1 MVLEMTVPAGPRPAG
16 RGGGGR
22 DAGSDDV
29 QDDGGARERV
39 LRACRAMDDAGG
51 PLPLEDLAALAGWST
66 RQLGRRFAE
75 VLGTSPRAYGEALR
89 TQRLRPA
96 LREGRAEGGTVLDAA
111 FTAGYGSVRAF
122 YEQGAARL
130 GMTPSQYA
138 AGGTGERLLWSA
150 GPADVGGVEGRRVL
164 VVVSLTGVVAVRI
177 GDDDDA
183 LLAEVAAE
191 LPLAELD
198 HEPEVLIDVVAA
210 VAALARGTGSGAP
223 GGGAPLPLDVRGT
236 AFQAAVWAALRR
248 IPAGE
253 TRSYAEVAAEL
264 GRPTAVRAVARACAT
279 NPAALVTP
287 CHRVVRS
294 DGGLGGFRW
303 GLEVKRALLAAER
316 GA

>member
-1 MVLEMTVPAGPRPAG
+1 MVLEMTLPAAAPG
-16 RGGGGR
+16 
-22 DAGSDDV
+22 
-29 QDDGGARERV
+29 ERV
-39 LRACRAMDDAGG
+39 LAACRAMDQAGG
-51 PLPLEDLAALAGWST
+51 PLPLEDLASLTGWST

-75 VLGTSPRAYGEALR
+75 VLGTTPRAYGEALR

-96 LREGRAEGGTVLDAA
+96 LREGRAGGGTVLDAA
-111 FTAGYGSVRAF
+111 FAAGYGSVRAF

-138 AGGTGERLLWSA
+138 AGGSGERLLWSA
-150 GPADVGGVEGRRVL
+150 GPVDVGGVEVRRVL
-164 VVVSLTGVVAVRI
+164 VVASLAGVVAVRI

-191 LPLAELD
+191 LPLADLD
-198 HEPEVLIDVVAA
+198 HEPEVLTDVVAA
-210 VAALARGTGSGAP
+210 VAALARGAGDAPEGA
-223 GGGAPLPLDVRGT
+223 AALPLDVRGT

-248 IPAGE
+248 IPAGQ

-303 GLEVKRALLAAER
+303 GLEVKRALLAAEQQR
-316 GA
+316 

>member
-1 MVLEMTVPAGPRPAG
+1 M
-16 RGGGGR
+16 R
-22 DAGSDDV
+22 D
-29 QDDGGARERV
+29 RV
-39 LRACRAMDDAGG
+39 VAACRAMDEAGG
-51 PLPLEDLAALAGWST
+51 PLPLEELAALTGWSS
-66 RQLGRRFAE
+66 RQLGRRFTE
-75 VLGTSPRAYGEALR
+75 VLGTTPRAYGEALR

-96 LREGRAEGGTVLDAA
+96 LRQGRAAGGTVLDAA
-111 FTAGYGSVRAF
+111 FSAGYGSVRAF

-138 AGGTGERLLWSA
+138 AGGSGERLLWSA
-150 GPADVGGVEGRRVL
+150 GPAVVGGAEERRVL
-164 VVVSLTGVVAVRI
+164 VVASLNGVVAVRI

-191 LPLAELD
+191 LPHADLA
-198 HEPEVLIDVVAA
+198 HEPEVLTDVVAA
-210 VAALARGTGSGAP
+210 VAALARGAGGTVDPAAP
-223 GGGAPLPLDVRGT
+223 DQASPLPLDVRGT

-248 IPAGE
+248 IPAGQ

-303 GLEVKRALLAAER
+303 GLEVKRALLAAEQ
-316 GA
+316 AI